1 MSERKPIHRA
11 SCAPDSRYSD
21 SLRIRQSSSPFGVS
35 TRLKY
40 LRIAITGAYICG
52 ILISPRLWFGLRRSF
67 PRVPFVNGLPAFL
80 SSADYLLSILLLIAL
95 AFSIISKRPSR
106 YLVAVVA
113 VTLLLVLF
121 DQTRLQPWVYQYVV
135 MLASLA
141 WLRPGEA
148 NPDNRENSAL
158 IIAANQLI
166 VAFLY
171 FWSGTQ
177 KLNWT
182 FANEVM
188 PALLESA
195 RIHLPAAFLAYL
207 PVTAIGVAACEAL
220 IGLTLV
226 IRKTRHTAVVLAV
239 GMHLLVLLILMLARH
254 NTVVWPWNIAM
265 MITVVTLFWRFDLSL
280 ARKELWRWQGS
291 NLVSY
296 LPKVVVVICG
306 LAPALSFFGWWDLY
320 LSGALYSGNTPVAVV
335 RISERVGGRL
345 PEVAQ
350 QQLFTTTHGE
360 LILPFHEWSLN
371 DVNVPPYPAV
381 RVHKRLARQLCG
393 YADDPSEIELIIR
406 ERPSLK
412 DGSYLVS
419 RADCQQ
425 LSAR

>member
-1 MSERKPIHRA
+1 M
-11 SCAPDSRYSD
+11 
-21 SLRIRQSSSPFGVS
+21 
-35 TRLKY
+35 
-40 LRIAITGAYICG
+40 
-52 ILISPRLWFGLRRSF
+52 
-67 PRVPFVNGLPAFL
+67 NGLPAFL
-80 SSADYLLSILLLIAL
+80 SSADYLLSILLLVAL

-113 VTLLLVLF
+113 LTSLLVLF

-141 WLRPGEA
+141 WLTRGEINA
-148 NPDNRENSAL
+148 DNIEGAAPVL
-158 IIAANQLI
+158 CANQLI

-195 RIHLPAAFLAYL
+195 KIHLPAAFLSYL
-207 PVTAIGVAACEAL
+207 PVAAVGIAASEAL
-220 IGLTLV
+220 IGVALV
-226 IRKTRHTAVVLAV
+226 IRKTRQTAVVLALGV
-239 GMHLLVLLILMLARH
+239 HFVVLLLLAVARH
-254 NTVVWPWNIAM
+254 NTVVWPWNLAM
-265 MITVVTLFWRFDLSL
+265 MIVVVLLFWRFDRSL
-280 ARKELWRWQGS
+280 VRKELWPWRGS
-291 NLVSY
+291 SLVSH

-306 LAPALSFFGWWDLY
+306 LAPTLSFFGWWDIY
-320 LSGALYSGNTPVAVV
+320 LSGALYSGNTPVGVV
-335 RISERVGGRL
+335 RISDRVRDRL

-371 DVNVPPYPAV
+371 DLNVPPYPEV
-381 RVHKRLARQLCG
+381 RVYKQLARQLCV
-393 YADDPSEIELIIR
+393 YANDPREIELIIKG
-406 ERPSLK
+406 RPSLR

-419 RADCQQ
+419 RADCQR
-425 LSAR
+425 LFAR